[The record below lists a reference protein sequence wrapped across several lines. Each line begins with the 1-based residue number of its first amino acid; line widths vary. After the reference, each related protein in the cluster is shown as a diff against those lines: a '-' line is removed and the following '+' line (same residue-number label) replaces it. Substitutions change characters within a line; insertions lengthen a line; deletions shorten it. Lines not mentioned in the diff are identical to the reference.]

1 MGDVMTIHSAAS
13 RRFLFLQGPPGPFFR
28 LLGAELAERGAE
40 VSRINLSGGDRY
52 DWRDGPVEYRGR
64 TKNWPLFFDRFVQ
77 DQRIT
82 DVVLFGDCRPV
93 HRVALRLAQL
103 RGVHVH
109 VFEEG
114 YIRPDWM
121 TLERDGVNGHSSL
134 ERDPEVILAAARWLP
149 PVPQLPPITAQFS
162 RRARDSYW
170 HFHNVFTG
178 RWRFPFYTTHRPGSI
193 LLWGIGWAAR
203 FARAQR
209 RARQAEEVLRAIAGK
224 RFYLFPL
231 QLSGDYQIRAHSPF
245 ATMTMATDYVLDS
258 FARCAPADCILLV
271 KEHPLDSTLMNWRS
285 FIHRRARK
293 LGLAGRVVHIDGG
306 ELSDMARAAQGM
318 VCVNSTSGTLALEVG
333 TPVIVL
339 GDAVYDVPGA
349 TYQGLLD
356 QFWQNPGRP
365 DRDLYQAFKRLLH
378 AQCLVRG
385 GLASESAIQILID
398 SSIDRMLAVNDAGQR
413 AADLAAS
420 GPAAPGSAA
429 MQAAALQAPGT
440 RPRSSR

>member
-1 MGDVMTIHSAAS
+1 MDMAGAPSISTHSAN

-28 LLGAELAERGAE
+28 QLGEALAQCGVE
-40 VSRINLSGGDRY
+40 VHRINLSGGDRY
-52 DWRDGPVEYRGR
+52 DWKHGAVEYRGR
-64 TKNWPLFFDRFVQ
+64 MKNWPLFFDRYLQ
-77 DQRIT
+77 DQHIT

-121 TLERDGVNGHSSL
+121 TLERDGVNGHSTF

-170 HFHNVFTG
+170 HFHHVFLG
-178 RWRFPFYTTHRPGSI
+178 RARFPFYRSHRPGSI
-193 LLWGIGWAAR
+193 LVWALGWALR
-203 FARAQR
+203 FQRAQR
-209 RARQAEEVLRAIAGK
+209 RARQAEEVLRRVEGK
-224 RFYLFPL
+224 PYFLFPL
-231 QLSGDYQIRAHSPF
+231 QLTADYQIRAHSPF
-245 ATMTMATDYVLDS
+245 GSMAMAADYVMES
-258 FARCAPADCILLV
+258 FARHAPKDCVLLV
-271 KEHPLDSTLMNWRS
+271 KEHPLDYMLMNWRR
-285 FIHRRARK
+285 FIHRRARQ
-293 LGLAGRVVHIDGG
+293 LGLEGRVFHIDGG
-306 ELSDMARAAQGM
+306 ELSDMSRAASGM

-356 QFWQNPGRP
+356 QFWSNPGKP
-365 DRDLYQAFKRLLH
+365 DRELYQAFKRLLH

-385 GLASESAIQILID
+385 GLASESAIQTLIAN
-398 SSIDRMLAVNDAGQR
+398 SVERLLAVNDADQR
-413 AADLAAS
+413 AIDEAQGKQPL
-420 GPAAPGSAA
+420 
-429 MQAAALQAPGT
+429 MLQGPGT
-440 RPRSSR
+440 SPASSR